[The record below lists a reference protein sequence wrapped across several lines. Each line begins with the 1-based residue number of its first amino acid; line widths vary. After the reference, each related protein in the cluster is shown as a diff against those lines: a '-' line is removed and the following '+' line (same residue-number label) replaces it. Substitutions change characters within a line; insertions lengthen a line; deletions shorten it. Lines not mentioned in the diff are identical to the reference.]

1 MNEGHLKEDYKPNPK
16 IYEEFL
22 ELYKQLKEQRNQVQ
36 SYSKMIQKYKNI
48 TNLYNEKSLELE
60 QFKERNKEK
69 LKSLD
74 NKITESINLLN
85 EQNAKI
91 KKDQLS
97 ISNKLKRLTNDKE
110 QAERNYSTIK
120 EQKPSMM
127 FFQKIF
133 NPNNAKDYLDKLA
146 HANEELNEINNLKN
160 ELMKNEEILSNEL
173 LKNNE
178 EINRDKIKLE
188 EENEQYEK
196 QLKNKQREVDKI
208 MKEKMFLEN
217 EKTKTNIEELDFSQS
232 YSKLQLS
239 SPWFDKH
246 FRSLQSELFILSL
259 KVRKQFLY
267 ENVKHLSAARNVW
280 LRQSDHVSK

>member
-1 MNEGHLKEDYKPNPK
+1 NIIDADYFYENSNKKLKIDFSEKKGKTTRKIISEPLENENWGTFSLEGGAKSKIDNLLLTLEMNEGHLKEDYKPNHK

-22 ELYKQLKEQRNQVQ
+22 ELYKQLKEQRNQDQ
-36 SYSKMIQKYKNI
+36 SYNKMIQKYKNI
-48 TNLYNEKSLELE
+48 TNMYNEKSLELE

-85 EQNAKI
+85 QQNAKI
-91 KKDQLS
+91 KEDQLS
-97 ISNKLKRLTNDKE
+97 ISNKLERLTNDKE

-173 LKNNE
+173 
-178 EINRDKIKLE
+178 
-188 EENEQYEK
+188 
-196 QLKNKQREVDKI
+196 
-208 MKEKMFLEN
+208 
-217 EKTKTNIEELDFSQS
+217 
-232 YSKLQLS
+232 
-239 SPWFDKH
+239 
-246 FRSLQSELFILSL
+246 
-259 KVRKQFLY
+259 
-267 ENVKHLSAARNVW
+267 
-280 LRQSDHVSK
+280 